1 VSDTHTAEA
10 SIAQR
15 ATTLFKFNIKNKL
28 YYSVRE
34 IKERLNKP
42 FLYTTAHNPYQF
54 LIRKPVLTFDSETQE
69 LVAAE
74 GACEMQLL
82 EKRHHVKQSL
92 HTQSMYVE
100 LLRELF
106 VRGEG
111 RCTIYFMWRKR
122 SQNGT
127 LIAVLGSQGTS

>member
-1 VSDTHTAEA
+1 M
-10 SIAQR
+10 
-15 ATTLFKFNIKNKL
+15 
-28 YYSVRE
+28 
-34 IKERLNKP
+34 
-42 FLYTTAHNPYQF
+42 
-54 LIRKPVLTFDSETQE
+54 TFDSGAQE

-82 EKRHHVKQSL
+82 KKRHHVKQSL
-92 HTQSMYVE
+92 HTQSVYAE

-111 RCTIYFMWRKR
+111 RCTIYFTWRKS

-127 LIAVLGSQGTS
+127 LIVVLGSHGTI